1 MRTKV
6 LNIPYKPCIAK
17 QKQVVLPPSLFLEN
31 KFKLMMSRL
40 TYIRFQHTTT
50 FFTRRNVEIF
60 LAEKLLIDF
69 QITIWPHFH
78 TKAGIWA
85 WASHLHRFNSPCPLQ
100 CPQVQMSTFGQWV
113 GLDSI
118 YMTIIQLNTD
128 SILGT
133 MRILVQWIH
142 VLENTGYNREETR
155 AQKQTS
161 GFMLFT
167 LFWNKWRS
175 VRSPHSKQITSWVVP
190 WSSIGLLPA
199 LKCNLHDINFKHI
212 SGYQIKI
219 SELTLKLTS

>member
-1 MRTKV
+1 MHTKV
-6 LNIPYKPCIAK
+6 LSIPYIPCNAK
-17 QKQVVLPPSLFLEN
+17 QKLGVPSPSLFLRN
-31 KFKLMMSRL
+31 KFEVIMSRM
-40 TYIRFQHTTT
+40 TYIGFQHTTA

-60 LAEKLLIDF
+60 LAEKLLVDF
-69 QITIWPHFH
+69 QITVWPHFH

-85 WASHLHRFNSPCPLQ
+85 WASHLHIFNSPCPLQ
-100 CPQVQMSTFGQWV
+100 CPHVQISTF

-118 YMTIIQLNTD
+118 YMTIIQLNTA

-133 MRILVQWIH
+133 MRILLVLLVQCIH
-142 VLENTGYNREETR
+142 VLENTAYNREETR

-199 LKCNLHDINFKHI
+199 LKCNLHDINFKHVRL
-212 SGYQIKI
+212 SN
-219 SELTLKLTS
+219 